1 MRPTSTASS
10 PSFSIRFLNAHRFLP
25 RVAGFVAEF
34 STALAEYVDANI
46 YLSPA
51 NGEGLVVH
59 YDSHDIFV
67 LQCVGSKRWRLYV
80 DDYADARER
89 PTGAVADFDRQRHR
103 AGRVEREVE
112 LTPGDILYLPRGIM
126 HEVTPPSGHSLHVT
140 FGIHLLTVADLA
152 HRALRLAAEEMEGL
166 RAPVGHATHL
176 QAPADELLAADLAAA
191 LSSRRLARAL
201 EAYRRECR
209 APTAWA
215 PAEHWFGAHR
225 HPVDGFARLG
235 AAIAERVRNRELKA
249 VPLEPKR
256 EG

>member
-1 MRPTSTASS
+1 
-10 PSFSIRFLNAHRFLP
+10 
-25 RVAGFVAEF
+25 
-34 STALAEYVDANI
+34 
-46 YLSPA
+46 
-51 NGEGLVVH
+51 
-59 YDSHDIFV
+59 
-67 LQCVGSKRWRLYV
+67 
-80 DDYADARER
+80 
-89 PTGAVADFDRQRHR
+89 
-103 AGRVEREVE
+103 
-112 LTPGDILYLPRGIM
+112 M

-201 EAYRRECR
+201 EAYRGECR

-235 AAIAERVRNRELKA
+235 AAIAERVRNRVGLRTVAAQPRQSPTSRLRPCCNAAHGELVA
-249 VPLEPKR
+249 APWNPVPIPANTDGGPGHGQPRACDTIGAMPFPLVR
-256 EG
+256 TADAR